1 VGMSFLPRGSG
12 VVTRR
17 PLELRL
23 IHVKNPL
30 DKPYGIFEVDKSKK
44 YTSFDQIR
52 EKIQSL
58 TDEVCGGGKGI
69 VDSPIVLSVYSNSC
83 PD

>member
-1 VGMSFLPRGSG
+1 MNFLPRGSG

-23 IHVKNPL
+23 VHVKNKL
-30 DKPYGIFEVDKSKK
+30 DNPYGIFEVDKNKK
-44 YTSFDQIR
+44 YDNFDHIR

-69 VDSPIVLSVYSNSC
+69 IDNPIVLTVYSNSC